1 MNKLLSIWSRHE
13 GELRRWLLS
22 RAPVKSEV
30 DDILQ
35 DVFLKTLKQGDAFD
49 AIAQP
54 RAWLFEV
61 TRNTLTDRLRVSHDS
76 LPLPEGL
83 DELPAPADQCDPVDA
98 LAQACLPRVLSEL
111 DPQDR
116 EAIELCDLQG
126 MAQDE
131 FARLKNLT
139 LPAAKSRVQRARK
152 RMRERM
158 TSACQVSFDD
168 TGRLDDFIPRA
179 PVASGS
185 APAPESGETQP
196 GDKTTCSRGV
206 P

>member
-1 MNKLLSIWSRHE
+1 MSDDRSASFSPVLAIWSQHE
-13 GELRRWLLS
+13 AELRRWLLS

-30 DDILQ
+30 DDLLQ
-35 DVFLKTLKQGDAFD
+35 DVFLKTLKQGDHFA

-61 TRNTLTDRLRVSHDS
+61 TRNTLTDRLRVSRDR
-76 LPLPEGL
+76 LPLPDGL
-83 DELPAPADQCDPVDA
+83 DELPAPVEHADPVDT

-116 EAIELCDLQG
+116 EAIQLCDLQG
-126 MAQDE
+126 MEQGD
-131 FARLKNLT
+131 FARLKNLS

-158 TSACQVSFDD
+158 TTACQVSFDD
-168 TGRLDDFIPRA
+168 VGRVDDFVPRQPLPA
-179 PVASGS
+179 LV
-185 APAPESGETQP
+185 APACCEPQKP
-196 GDKTTCSRGV
+196 KDF

>member
-1 MNKLLSIWSRHE
+1 MRMNLLLSTWSRHE

-30 DDILQ
+30 DDLLQ
-35 DVFLKTLKQGDAFD
+35 DVFLKTLKQGDHFA

-61 TRNTLTDRLRVSHDS
+61 TRNTLTDRLRVSRES

-83 DELPAPADQCDPVDA
+83 DEWPAPVDQADPVDT
-98 LAQACLPRVLSEL
+98 LAQACLPRVLAEL

-126 MAQDE
+126 MAQED

-158 TSACQVSFDD
+158 TTACQVSFDPA
-168 TGRLDDFIPRA
+168 GHVEDFVPRR
-179 PVASGS
+179 PLS
-185 APAPESGETQP
+185 APAALDCCDPQERKGF
-196 GDKTTCSRGV
+196 R
-206 P
+206 